1 MIIKK
6 RGISGTFAGLASLV
20 SRISESD
27 EMFKRIKS
35 DYKNCRAGFAGEL
48 RVDNFL
54 EELELKMPYYVL
66 QNLTIKVGKKRVQID
81 TILIHPNFILVIEIK
96 NMRGE
101 FYFDPVN
108 KHFYRLNDE
117 GKKEGMRNP
126 EAQLSRST
134 TIIDSFLRDKG
145 IEMSAKGLIVF
156 VSRAGIVMQASE
168 KWKTIPLDSLVE
180 YIELLEDQT
189 KRVVPSETCKRL
201 ALELL
206 AEDRPEKLVSIVDY
220 YNVSVDKVK
229 KGVRCPG
236 CNYIPMLRK
245 HSRWCCGKC
254 GEESR
259 DAHLNTLQE
268 YRLLFG
274 PEITSRSAIDFMQHN
289 SIYFAIRV
297 LTNNAEI
304 KKVKARYRL
313 FQINDEKHLLSE
325 FIREELKK

>member
-6 RGISGTFAGLASLV
+6 RGIPGAFAGLASLV

-35 DYKNCRAGFAGEL
+35 DYKNSRAGFAGEL
-48 RVDNFL
+48 KVDNYL
-54 EELELKMPYYVL
+54 KELELKMPYYVL
-66 QNLTIKVGKKRVQID
+66 QNLNIKVGKKEVQID
-81 TILIHPNFILVIEIK
+81 TLLIHPNFILVIEIK

-108 KHFYRLNDE
+108 KYFYRLNDE

-134 TIIDSFLRDKG
+134 TIINSFLRNIG
-145 IEMSAKGLIVF
+145 VEMSANGLIVF

-168 KWKTIPLDSLVE
+168 NWKTIPIDSLVE
-180 YIELLEDQT
+180 YIEFLESRT
-189 KRVVPSETCKRL
+189 KRVIANEICKRL
-201 ALELL
+201 AFELL
-206 AEDRPEKLVSIVDY
+206 TEDRLEKPFSIVDY
-220 YNVSVDKVK
+220 YNISVDKVK
-229 KGVRCPG
+229 KGVRCPK
-236 CNYIPMLRK
+236 CDYIPMLRK

-254 GEESR
+254 GKESR

-274 PEITSRSAIDFMQHN
+274 PEITSRSAIEFMQHD

-297 LTNNAEI
+297 LNNNAEI
-304 KKVKARYRL
+304 KKAKTRYRL
-313 FQINDEKHLLSE
+313 FQIRDEKHLLSE